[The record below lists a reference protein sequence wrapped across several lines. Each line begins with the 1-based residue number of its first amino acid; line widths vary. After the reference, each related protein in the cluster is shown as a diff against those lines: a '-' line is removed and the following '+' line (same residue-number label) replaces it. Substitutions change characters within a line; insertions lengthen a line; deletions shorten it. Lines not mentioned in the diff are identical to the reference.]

1 MAECNANMAPFQP
14 NFALKTAFRHLSVVL
29 PGFDSQPPAG
39 FAGVKQT

>member
-1 MAECNANMAPFQP
+1 MQRKHGPFPAE
-14 NFALKTAFRHLSVVL
+14 FALKTAFRHLSVVL

>member
-14 NFALKTAFRHLSVVL
+14 ISRSKPLFGNLSVVL